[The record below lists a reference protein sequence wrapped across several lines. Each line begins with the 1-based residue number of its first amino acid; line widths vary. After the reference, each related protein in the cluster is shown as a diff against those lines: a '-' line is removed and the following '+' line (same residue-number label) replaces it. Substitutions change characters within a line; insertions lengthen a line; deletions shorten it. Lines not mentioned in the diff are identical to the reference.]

1 MSMKSAMKRSS
12 TSALRQG
19 ALSRDFGGQNL
30 FHLATRL
37 ISYSEACEERLVG
50 LRRAIAAGDGAQVE
64 TLAHA
69 LTDYTLK
76 IGALNLMKL
85 CIALQMVGR
94 RGLFPKA
101 NLLLDELELEYGRF
115 KESLIPAVG

>member
-1 MSMKSAMKRSS
+1 MTMKSAMTRSS
-12 TSALRQG
+12 TSDARRG
-19 ALSRDFGGQNL
+19 ATA
-30 FHLATRL
+30 HLANRMT
-37 ISYSEACEERLVG
+37 SYAGACEESLAG
-50 LRRAIAAGDGAQVE
+50 LRHAIAAGDGSQIE

-69 LTDYTLK
+69 LTDCTLR

-101 NLLLDELELEYGRF
+101 NVLLDELETEYGRF
-115 KESLIPAVG
+115 KESLMSAVG